1 MLRGFRW
8 QFLALIMAIAIFAI
22 SLTTRNTGETPAS
35 PSPTPQ
41 IENTATPDLPTTTL
55 TPENIAIETLPAVAA
70 ENDVPEAAGI
80 VTYREALVGSINRLN
95 PLLAGFNPPEE
106 DITSLI
112 FEGLTR
118 INEYGEPEPAL
129 AESWVVSFDGLE
141 YVVRLREDVLWQD
154 GTPFTADDVVY
165 TMSLLSSPDFPGPPR
180 LGEFWHTVETE
191 KLDQHLIR
199 FRLAQRLGSFPEALR
214 VGILPYHAL
223 RGTTAAQLATHP
235 FNLTPIGTGPYQ
247 LEALRADSTDGER
260 IKAVDLRVAPVYRNR
275 PEGETGYALERLS
288 FYLYDSFDEVQEALR
303 ASEVDGYAARDQSER
318 IPLLELAGSYTAYT
332 TFEPTVGM
340 VIFNWV
346 HEDLPH
352 FRQQRI
358 RQALEIGLDR
368 SSIIERHLGNVAVR
382 ADSPLPPLSW
392 AYNGG
397 LIWPSYNPAEARN
410 LLDTVNIPTPEP
422 LEEDDNGEAVAAE
435 GNGPSALFS
444 FTILTLDIPEL
455 VNVTREIATQ
465 WSQLNLDV
473 NIEAVDLATYK
484 RRLENAEFEAVLVEF
499 SKEGSAD
506 PDVYSFWHEGQ
517 YPEGQNYGGVND
529 RSISEMLERARV
541 DSSGTNRAIHY
552 KEFQQQFVSR
562 AIAIPLYYPLYTYVI
577 SPRIQGVQ
585 LAFIGAPRDR
595 FLNIRDWSF

>member
-22 SLTTRNTGETPAS
+22 SLAARDTGETPAN

-41 IENTATPDLPTTTL
+41 IENTATANTPTATPA
-55 TPENIAIETLPAVAA
+55 PENSAA
-70 ENDVPEAAGI
+70 ESPPVADFANAPQEAPGI
-80 VTYREALVGSINRLN
+80 VTYREALVGSVNRLN

-141 YVVRLREDVLWQD
+141 YVVRLRQDVLWQD

-165 TMSLLSSPDFPGPPR
+165 TMSLLSSPDFPGPPK

-191 KLDQHLIR
+191 KIDQHLVR

-223 RGTTAAQLATHP
+223 RGTSAAQLAAHP

-247 LEALRADSTDGER
+247 LEALRADGADGER
-260 IKAVDLRVAPVYRNR
+260 IRAVDLRVAPVYRSR

-288 FYLYDSFDEVQEALR
+288 FYLYESFDEALEALR
-303 ASEVDGYAARDQSER
+303 VGEVDGYAARDQSER
-318 IPLLELAGSYTAYT
+318 MPLLGMAGSYVPYT

-346 HEDLPH
+346 REDLPH
-352 FRQQRI
+352 FRQQRV

-397 LIWPSYNPAEARN
+397 LVWPGYNPAEARN

-422 LEEDDNGEAVAAE
+422 PEEDENGDTIVEE
-435 GNGPSALFS
+435 DNGPSGLFS
-444 FTILTLDIPEL
+444 FTILTLDTPEL
-455 VNVTREIATQ
+455 VNVAREIATQ
-465 WSQLNLDV
+465 WSQLNLDIS
-473 NIEAVDLATYK
+473 IEAVDLATYK
-484 RRLENAEFEAVLVEF
+484 RRLENAEFDAALVEF

-541 DSSGTNRAIHY
+541 DSSGTNRVIHY

-562 AIAIPLYYPLYTYVI
+562 AIAIPMYYPLYTYLI
-577 SPRIQGVQ
+577 SSRIQGVQ
-585 LAFIGAPRDR
+585 LGFIGAPSDR